1 MARPLWK
8 GTLGFGLVSIPV
20 EVFTAVK
27 DLGPRFHFLR
37 KSDKSRIGYQK
48 VAKADNEPVSKD
60 ELVKGFEYEKGRYVV
75 LTATDFESAAVKRN
89 SRIDLLDFV
98 DGADVDDRYFDKPYY
113 LLPGQGGEKAYTL
126 LREALRESGRI
137 GIAKLVMRSKPH
149 LAAVEAIKDAIVLST
164 MRFREELVPV
174 TAYEFPQ
181 STIRKA
187 ELRMAHQLIE
197 GLAADW
203 DPDKYTDEY
212 RANLLA
218 IIEAKRRHTTPELER
233 QEPEADAKVVDLME
247 RLRRS
252 LGQAGG
258 PPPRKARR
266 TSKRTS
272 RKARTTKRRRSARR
286 SARQRR
292 AA

>member
-27 DLGPRFHFLR
+27 DLGPHFHFLR

-48 VAKADNEPVSKD
+48 IAKADDEPVEKD
-60 ELVKGFEYEKGRYVV
+60 ELVKGYEYEKGRYVV
-75 LTATDFESAAVKRN
+75 LSERDFESAAVERN

-98 DGADVDDRYFDKPYY
+98 NGDDVDDRYFNKPYY
-113 LLPGQGGEKAYTL
+113 LLPGKGGENAYAL
-126 LREALRESGRI
+126 LREALRQAGRI
-137 GIAKLVMRSKPH
+137 GIAKIVMRNKPH
-149 LAAVEAIKDAIVLST
+149 LAAVEVIKDAMVLST
-164 MRFREELVPV
+164 MRFREELIPV
-174 TAYEFPQ
+174 TAYEFPDH
-181 STIRKA
+181 SIRKA
-187 ELRMAHQLIE
+187 ELDIARKLID

-212 RANLLA
+212 RANLME
-218 IIEAKRRHTTPELER
+218 IIDAKRRHAKPELEK
-233 QEPEADAKVVDLME
+233 QEPEADDKVVDLME

-252 LGQAGG
+252 LEKSSG
-258 PPPRKARR
+258 PKKGKKARGKSKRSARKSAKKGARR
-266 TSKRTS
+266 T
-272 RKARTTKRRRSARR
+272 ARTAKHK
-286 SARQRR
+286 R